1 MSDAKKLPDFIFK
14 SGIGP
19 ESMNEELFIGRFMEE
34 MRSGLRGESGSLGM
48 IPTYIS
54 CSADLPES
62 GFAVAIDAGGT
73 NFRTA
78 LVRFE
83 GGKVSLDKFDTVPMP
98 GTQGAVTWAEFIRFA
113 ADSIRP
119 YMSLTRK
126 IAVCISFPTEITP
139 ERDGIIIHT
148 TKEVNILGYEGRHI
162 CRDLLE
168 ELDCAGASAVV
179 VNDTTAVLLSGLV
192 SGADGA
198 GLIGLINGTGT
209 NVCCQADVGGRKMIV
224 DVESGG
230 FIPPQRSE
238 IDAALDAATAAPG
251 VYMEEKLVSGA
262 YLGEICRRAFR
273 AAAEDGIFTE
283 HGALAALGL
292 ERLPTPAADAF
303 IDGAALECF
312 EADADADAARQ
323 IAKAVFSR
331 AAKHIACTLSA
342 VMRFCGTDG
351 GAITVSADGSVFRKS
366 RYFRSEL
373 ERYVGLLE
381 PGRRVNYVSVDNST
395 ALGTAVAAVME

>member
-209 NVCCQADVGGRKMIV
+209 NVCLSLIH
-224 DVESGG
+224 
-230 FIPPQRSE
+230 ISE
-238 IDAALDAATAAPG
+238 PT
-251 VYMEEKLVSGA
+251 
-262 YLGEICRRAFR
+262 RR
-273 AAAEDGIFTE
+273 
-283 HGALAALGL
+283 
-292 ERLPTPAADAF
+292 
-303 IDGAALECF
+303 
-312 EADADADAARQ
+312 
-323 IAKAVFSR
+323 
-331 AAKHIACTLSA
+331 
-342 VMRFCGTDG
+342 
-351 GAITVSADGSVFRKS
+351 
-366 RYFRSEL
+366 
-373 ERYVGLLE
+373 
-381 PGRRVNYVSVDNST
+381 
-395 ALGTAVAAVME
+395 